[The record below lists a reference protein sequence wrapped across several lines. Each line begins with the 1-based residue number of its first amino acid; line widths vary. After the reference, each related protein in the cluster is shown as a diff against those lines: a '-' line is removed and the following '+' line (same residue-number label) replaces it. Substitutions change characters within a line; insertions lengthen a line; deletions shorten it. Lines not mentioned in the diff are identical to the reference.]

1 MFYEKIYP
9 RNNHSTDGITCLLA
23 GFVAGVAVGAAVGVL
38 LAPNKGEDTR
48 RLIKDQ
54 AEETRDQ
61 VVKAVNGVTAR
72 FEKKGPTGRRG
83 GLRAAVVEA
92 MEPGVDAA
100 LEQQLFVASSLAHLA
115 SVHHQNLVGTAD
127 GREAVGDD
135 DGSALAHQL
144 GDGVLDELFGLGV
157 DAGGGLVENEDFRV
171 EG

>member
-9 RNNHSTDGITCLLA
+9 RNNHSTDGMTCLLA

-72 FEKKGPTGRRG
+72 FEKKAPAEEE
-83 GLRAAVVEA
+83 AA
-92 MEPGVDAA
+92 
-100 LEQQLFVASSLAHLA
+100 
-115 SVHHQNLVGTAD
+115 
-127 GREAVGDD
+127 
-135 DGSALAHQL
+135 
-144 GDGVLDELFGLGV
+144 
-157 DAGGGLVENEDFRV
+157 
-171 EG
+171 